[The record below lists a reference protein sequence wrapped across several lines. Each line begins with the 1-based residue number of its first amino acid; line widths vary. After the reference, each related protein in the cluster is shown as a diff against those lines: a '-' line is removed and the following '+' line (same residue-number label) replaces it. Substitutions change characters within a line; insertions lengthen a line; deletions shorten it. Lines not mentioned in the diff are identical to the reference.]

1 MTLQVLPYD
10 YTICKI
16 KELSQFDL
24 SREIFFVGKTD
35 EELSLVC
42 RTEDVPA
49 DTVER
54 EDPVLPEFEGAGPCT
69 GPSGPGSAQ

>member
-16 KELSQFDL
+16 KDLSQFDL

-49 DTVER
+49 ET
-54 EDPVLPEFEGAGPCT
+54 
-69 GPSGPGSAQ
+69 

>member
-24 SREIFFVGKTD
+24 SREIFFIVL
-35 EELSLVC
+35 LSFPLDF
-42 RTEDVPA
+42 RALPSGGTGGRPY
-49 DTVER
+49 TVEDGKR
-54 EDPVLPEFEGAGPCT
+54 AGMV
-69 GPSGPGSAQ
+69 SINSK